1 MDRMT
6 STQRSALTIAVLTSF
21 LAPFLISGVNIALLA
36 IEKEFDLDAV
46 TLSWT
51 NGKYDDATLALS
63 LYFNGTHINDVDNSL
78 FNSSIRLLFTISGLI
93 CLAGVYFSNKRRNL
107 R

>member
-1 MDRMT
+1 MKGKFMDRMT

-51 NGKYDDATLALS
+51 VTSYLLSSAVFLLPIGKLADILGQKTVFQGGIVIFIKKQGS
-63 LYFNGTHINDVDNSL
+63 F
-78 FNSSIRLLFTISGLI
+78 SG
-93 CLAGVYFSNKRRNL
+93 Y
-107 R
+107 